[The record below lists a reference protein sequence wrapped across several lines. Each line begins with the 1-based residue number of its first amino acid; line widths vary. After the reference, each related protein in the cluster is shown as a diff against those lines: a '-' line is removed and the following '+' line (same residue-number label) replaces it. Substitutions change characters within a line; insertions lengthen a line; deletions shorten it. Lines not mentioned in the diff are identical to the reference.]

1 MQSQDLWSVLT
12 KVGLAIVIL
21 IVTWILAAIVKWAI
35 GKLVTKIPA
44 LQRDG
49 NNGQQI
55 GKSVGQI
62 AGLIIWL
69 LGLIAVL
76 QLFELDQ
83 VLTPLQGLLDGIF
96 GFLPNIIGAGFIF
109 FIGFV
114 FAKIAKQLIQTALGA
129 VDLTKLTAKFRSLG
143 DKGLIVI
150 ESVEPV

>member
-49 NNGQQI
+49 SNGQQI

-62 AGLIIWL
+62 AGLIIWPEFHNFSAPQN
-69 LGLIAVL
+69 GPAVAHPR
-76 QLFELDQ
+76 F
-83 VLTPLQGLLDGIF
+83 F
-96 GFLPNIIGAGFIF
+96 SLP
-109 FIGFV
+109 
-114 FAKIAKQLIQTALGA
+114 
-129 VDLTKLTAKFRSLG
+129 R
-143 DKGLIVI
+143 
-150 ESVEPV
+150 